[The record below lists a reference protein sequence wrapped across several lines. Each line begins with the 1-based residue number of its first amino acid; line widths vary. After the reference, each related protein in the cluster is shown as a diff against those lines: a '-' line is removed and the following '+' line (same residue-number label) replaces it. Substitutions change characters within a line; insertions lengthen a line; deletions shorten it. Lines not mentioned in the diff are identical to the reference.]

1 MAGVT
6 RQFPQP
12 LDPMASGLREAL
24 IGPLPG
30 TAAHS
35 IALPEGFE
43 PRAVPVEAHFQ
54 DAAVLIA
61 LYRDPERGRILF
73 PLIRRPASAAR
84 HAGQISLPGG
94 EREAGEGNEE
104 CALREAQEEVGIAPV
119 DVTILGTLTPVE
131 IPITRYRVAP
141 IVGWLFSPPRYR
153 LQESEVR
160 GLLLADPDAL
170 AASGPTLFLE
180 RRREDRVL
188 RFPAWD
194 VEGEKVWGATAQI
207 LGEFTEVWRRVTP
220 R

>member
-1 MAGVT
+1 
-6 RQFPQP
+6 
-12 LDPMASGLREAL
+12 MASSLRDAL
-24 IGPLPG
+24 IEPLPG
-30 TAAHS
+30 AAAHR

-43 PRAVPVEAHFQ
+43 PHPISVEAHYQ

-61 LYRDPERGRILF
+61 LYRDPERGRILL
-73 PLIRRPASAAR
+73 PLIRRPATAAR

-104 CALREAQEEVGIAPV
+104 CALREAHEEVGIAPTE
-119 DVTILGTLTPVE
+119 VTILGALTPIE
-131 IPITRYRVAP
+131 IPVTLYRVAP
-141 IVGWLFSPPRYR
+141 IVGWLSSPPHYR

-170 AASGPTLFLE
+170 AASGPSLFIE
-180 RRREDRVL
+180 RRREDQVL

-207 LGEFTEVWRRVTP
+207 LGEFTEVWKRVRP